1 MKVQSPI
8 VAILRGITVDR
19 AESVARALYDAGIRI
34 IEVTFN
40 SPDPLSSIKK
50 ITQLNLQDCL
60 IGAGTVVS
68 VDDVQRTYDAGGRLV
83 VTPNCDVGVISK
95 ALQLGMTVLPG
106 IATPTEAF
114 AAVHAGASHL
124 KLFPAATYGVQ
135 HLKALKSVLPTH
147 VKIFPVGGIGAND
160 IAQWRQAGANGFGFG
175 SELFKPDYSLDEIAE
190 RARQIINAYDS

>member
-8 VAILRGITVDR
+8 VAILRGITADH
-19 AESVARALYDAGIRI
+19 AEPVTRALYDAGIRI

-40 SPDPLSSIKK
+40 SPDPLTSINK
-50 ITQLNLQDCL
+50 IAQLQLPDCL
-60 IGAGTVVS
+60 VGAGTVVNTN
-68 VDDVQRTYDAGGRLV
+68 DVQRTYDAGGRLV
-83 VTPNCDVGVISK
+83 VTPNCDVAVIAK

-106 IATPTEAF
+106 VATPTEAF

-135 HLKALKSVLPTH
+135 HLKALKSVLPSH

-160 IAQWRQAGANGFGFG
+160 IAQWKQAGASGFGFG
-175 SELFKPDYSLDEIAE
+175 SELFKPDYSLDDIAA
-190 RARQIINAYDS
+190 RARQIMKAFQA